1 MTEAYFQQLNTT
13 LKAYKR
19 AVPSLLIDLDQLD
32 KNIRELKKMIAPGKA
47 FRIVVKSLPAI
58 PLLDYIMEQ
67 TGTHKLMVFH
77 EPFLLALAQHYGD
90 AVDLLMGK
98 PMPVQ
103 TARHFYLT
111 LDKATSF
118 RPERQLQWLIDTEER
133 LQQYLALARA
143 HKTCLRINLELDIG
157 LHRGGF
163 KELTSLRRALQ
174 LIQQHP
180 DQLQFSG
187 FMGYDP
193 HVALLPKL
201 VRPASKSFRLA
212 NAYYQKCIDLVHD
225 DFPALWHEQLTFNGA
240 GSPTLA
246 FHQEEA
252 SVLNDIA
259 VGSALVKP
267 ASFDLPSLAQ
277 FQAACFI
284 ATPILKKLQG
294 TKLPGLEKWTRLLAF
309 CRPKLRQSYFIY
321 GGYWKA
327 EYCYPPKTSENQLF
341 GSSTN
346 QSMINTAANTSLE
359 VDDFV
364 FLRPKQSEFVLL
376 QFGALLAVR
385 DFEVLAEWPVLPV
398 V

>member
-98 PMPVQ
+98 PMPAQ

-111 LDKATSF
+111 LDKAASF

-180 DQLQFSG
+180 GQLQFSG

-212 NAYYQKCIDLVHD
+212 NAYTH
-225 DFPALWHEQLTFNGA
+225 LW
-240 GSPTLA
+240 
-246 FHQEEA
+246 
-252 SVLNDIA
+252 I
-259 VGSALVKP
+259 
-267 ASFDLPSLAQ
+267 
-277 FQAACFI
+277 
-284 ATPILKKLQG
+284 
-294 TKLPGLEKWTRLLAF
+294 LLAISMMNHRNRCDPAAF
-309 CRPKLRQSYFIY
+309 SKKRNGGSRP
-321 GGYWKA
+321 W
-327 EYCYPPKTSENQLF
+327 
-341 GSSTN
+341 
-346 QSMINTAANTSLE
+346 
-359 VDDFV
+359 
-364 FLRPKQSEFVLL
+364 
-376 QFGALLAVR
+376 
-385 DFEVLAEWPVLPV
+385 
-398 V
+398 

>member
-1 MTEAYFQQLNTT
+1 
-13 LKAYKR
+13 
-19 AVPSLLIDLDQLD
+19 
-32 KNIRELKKMIAPGKA
+32 
-47 FRIVVKSLPAI
+47 
-58 PLLDYIMEQ
+58 
-67 TGTHKLMVFH
+67 
-77 EPFLLALAQHYGD
+77 
-90 AVDLLMGK
+90 
-98 PMPVQ
+98 MPVQ

-118 RPERQLQWLIDTEER
+118 RPEQQLQGLIDTEER

-174 LIQQHP
+174 LILQHP
-180 DQLQFSG
+180 GQLQFSG

-212 NAYYQKCIDLVHD
+212 NAYYQKCIDLVRG

-252 SVLNDIA
+252 SVINDIA

-284 ATPILKKLQG
+284 ATPVLKKLQG
-294 TKLPGLEKWTRLLAF
+294 TTLPGLEKWTRLLSF
-309 CRPKLRQSYFIY
+309 LRPKLRQSYFIY

-346 QSMINTAANTSLE
+346 QSMINTAANTNLE

-376 QFGALLAVR
+376 QFGPLLALR
-385 DFEVLAEWPVLPV
+385 NFEVLAEWPVLPV